1 MPKEGLE
8 TMSILTRDVILE
20 LIQSGQIQID
30 PFSKEQVGPAS
41 VDLHLGNHFRVFKE
55 IRRPFDVTEE
65 ADLDEI
71 TEQIYVPEGDSLML
85 MPGKTC
91 LGVTLERIRLPPDIC
106 GWLEGRSRFARLGL
120 VIHATAGFVQPGI
133 DNKQVLEITN
143 NGQVPLNII
152 PKVALCQLVLEECV
166 GQAVYSGQFHA
177 QTMP

>member
-1 MPKEGLE
+1 
-8 TMSILTRDVILE
+8 MSIITHDEILK
-20 LIQSGQIQID
+20 LIRAGRIQID
-30 PFSKEQVGPAS
+30 PFSEQQVGPAS
-41 VDLHLGNHFRVFKE
+41 IDLHLGNHFRVFKE

-65 ADLDEI
+65 ADLDKI
-71 TEQIYVPEGDSLML
+71 TEQIHVPDGDSLML
-85 MPGKTC
+85 MPRKTC
-91 LGVTLERIRLPPDIC
+91 LGITMERVRLPPNIC

-166 GQAVYSGQFHA
+166 GQAIYNGRFHE
-177 QTMP
+177 QILP